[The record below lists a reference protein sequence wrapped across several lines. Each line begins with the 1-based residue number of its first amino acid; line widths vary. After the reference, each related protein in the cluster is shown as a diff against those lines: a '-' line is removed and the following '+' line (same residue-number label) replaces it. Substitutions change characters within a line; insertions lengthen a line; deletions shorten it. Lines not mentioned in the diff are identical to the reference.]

1 MQRCIRGGR
10 DIVAVV
16 QDIVDNDIAM
26 VATSVVVV
34 GSGGGGG
41 VGVVIG
47 IVVGVRFVVL
57 VNAAIAE
64 MTITIG

>member
-34 GSGGGGG
+34 GSGGGG

>member
-16 QDIVDNDIAM
+16 QDIVDNDIVM

-34 GSGGGGG
+34 GSGGGG

-57 VNAAIAE
+57 MNAAIAE